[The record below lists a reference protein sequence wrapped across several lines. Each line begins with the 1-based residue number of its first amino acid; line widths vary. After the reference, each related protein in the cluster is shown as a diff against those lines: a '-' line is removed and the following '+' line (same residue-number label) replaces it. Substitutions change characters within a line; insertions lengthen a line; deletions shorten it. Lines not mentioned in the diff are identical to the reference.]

1 MKRFLLFI
9 LVCLTAHTVFSQPGS
24 LDKSFGEN
32 GFSATTDIGYHNA
45 IVQQPDGKL
54 VTASSYSKGGVIRF
68 LPDGT
73 LDSTFGT
80 AGFISFF
87 SGRDLVLLPD
97 NKILVLG
104 SARDETDTVREAVV
118 RLLPNGKADSSFGEN
133 GFVFT
138 PIYKDRSSSYDH
150 LRVEKD
156 GTVVISGSGITYPQS
171 LIPEYSYIS
180 FISPDGVFNTNYG
193 DNGRLLNY
201 TNVDDKALALQ
212 KDGKILVGGYNF
224 PEWDF
229 AITRYNMDGSI
240 DESFGDGG
248 TVLTDV
254 LGQDNLT
261 SIAVQDDQKIV
272 VSGYPSGGIR
282 PMMAV
287 RYQTDGT
294 LDPSFGEGGKV
305 FVSFGNLSASPL
317 AVLLQPDG
325 KIILAGYASTFEARP
340 KSSIGL
346 CRLNTNGILDS
357 SFGIDGLSITP
368 YLNYD
373 AGAYCAV
380 FQKDGKIVTGGSYYN
395 TRKGYDSYLLARFNG
410 DGEKKSIIAK
420 IKRRLN
426 NHGIGWKGLDNTAVN
441 YYSVQY
447 SPNGSGFSESK
458 RISGAGTFMAK
469 DYDCAVDKAGYYRVV
484 AVDRNGYK
492 TFSNKVLVSE
502 GDITASAGIYPNP
515 AKDYVTVYGLPG
527 NAKSNISIT
536 DGTGNVKIRGISSG
550 GSQYQSSVSNL
561 PPGTYYLNIS
571 SRGSTQSLP
580 FMKE

>member
-9 LVCLTAHTVFSQPGS
+9 LVYLTAYTVFSQPGS

-32 GFSATTDIGYHNA
+32 GFSSTTDYGYHNA

-54 VTASSYSKGGVIRF
+54 VAAGSYSKGGVARF
-68 LPDGT
+68 LPDGK

-80 AGFISFF
+80 FGFFYSIS
-87 SGRDLVLLPD
+87 GNDVALLAD
-97 NKILVLG
+97 NKILVVG
-104 SARDETDTVREAVV
+104 YSRDENNVLRDVVV
-118 RLLPNGKADSSFGEN
+118 RLLPNGRADSSFGVN

-138 PIYKDRSSSYDH
+138 PVYKDYRVYDH
-150 LRVEKD
+150 IRVEKD
-156 GTVVISGSGITYPQS
+156 GTIIISGSGQTDIQAVV
-171 LIPEYSYIS
+171 PEYSYIS
-180 FISPDGVFNTNYG
+180 FISPDGIFNSDYG

-224 PEWDF
+224 PGDKNF
-229 AITRYNMDGSI
+229 VLSRYNEDGS
-240 DESFGDGG
+240 
-248 TVLTDV
+248 V
-254 LGQDNLT
+254 DN
-261 SIAVQDDQKIV
+261 
-272 VSGYPSGGIR
+272 
-282 PMMAV
+282 
-287 RYQTDGT
+287 
-294 LDPSFGEGGKV
+294 SFGEEGNVSTDGVGYDFLTDIQIQEDGKIIVGGYSQGEV
-305 FVSFGNLSASPL
+305 NYMAALRYETNGVLDASFGNGGKTFVAFNDLSASAL
-317 AVLLQPDG
+317 ATLIQPDG

-380 FQKDGKIVTGGSYYN
+380 LQKDGKIVTGGSYYN

-502 GDITASAGIYPNP
+502 GDITASRRH
-515 AKDYVTVYGLPG
+515 LP
-527 NAKSNISIT
+527 
-536 DGTGNVKIRGISSG
+536 
-550 GSQYQSSVSNL
+550 Q
-561 PPGTYYLNIS
+561 PC
-571 SRGSTQSLP
+571 
-580 FMKE
+580 